1 MAEGT
6 PIYQEE
12 TLSGTPLLIII
23 VYHSSARKYSFC
35 AKDHK
40 QILNIKIKRNKEER
54 HFINVRT
61 RREELK
67 LKQPKQAVFV
77 LQASKWLKWRRKSC
91 ANGSICNQDLLITD
105 HREMNAPI

>member
-12 TLSGTPLLIII
+12 TLSGTLLLVIILDQ
-23 VYHSSARKYSFC
+23 SSALNYSGFC

-40 QILNIKIKRNKEER
+40 QILNIKIKKNKEER
-54 HFINVRT
+54 HFINVRM

-77 LQASKWLKWRRKSC
+77 R
-91 ANGSICNQDLLITD
+91 NGSSAEEKAVQTVQFAIKFY
-105 HREMNAPI
+105 